1 MAPLLSNTNHT
12 TLLPLWL
19 TSKPEVEALAGDVPG
34 RQDDANV
41 KGR

>member
-1 MAPLLSNTNHT
+1 MITRFGNTNPT
-12 TLLPLWL
+12 TLLQLWL
-19 TSKPEVEALAGDVPG
+19 TSKPEVEALAGDVTG

>member
-1 MAPLLSNTNHT
+1 MGDTYIT

-19 TSKPEVEALAGDVPG
+19 TSKPEVEALAGDVTG